1 MLFARLPDLVVV
13 AAPDGGNVRLNPAA
27 EAFLAG
33 RARAGTTVAE
43 LVELVTPAGD
53 GERRPDFAAAARTPG
68 GWHGTLDLLDGHGM
82 RVPHACTV
90 VSSPEGLLLHARD
103 LRDQRAREA
112 AEREVAGRDEFVARL
127 GHELR
132 TPLNAMLGF
141 AQLLELDEP
150 TADQQASIERILVG
164 GRHMQSLLDDVLDLA
179 RLRAGGVDLDVGP
192 VPVLD
197 VVQGVVDLVEPLADK
212 RAIRRYIDPQTDLI
226 ALADRRRLWQV
237 LLNLIGNAVKYG
249 REGGTVRVGVT
260 AASNGAGIGGTG
272 GPDGTGSQTLVRI
285 EVEDDGP
292 GIEPEQLSRL
302 FRPFERL
309 GQERTAVEGSGL
321 GLAMSQALTTA
332 MDGRLS
338 ARSRLGQGTTFAV
351 ELPALDRRDLDE
363 PPVLD
368 RARGTATVVYV
379 SGDAGAQAMVAA
391 ALRTR
396 LDVDVAAVTRAA
408 EALETT
414 RRIQPSMVL
423 LDSDLP
429 DATATEVLHRLGGD
443 PLSTLVP
450 KVVLTFDPD
459 PAVRLRLRAAGAADV
474 LPLPLDVRHLLDVV
488 RRSVR
493 PDRTGSERSGPTILP
508 GADDSARGKD

>member
-1 MLFARLPDLVVV
+1 MLLARLPDLVVL
-13 AAPDGGNVRLNPAA
+13 AAPDGGIVQRSPAA
-27 EAFLAG
+27 DVFLAG
-33 RARAGTTVAE
+33 RAPAGTTLTE
-43 LVELVTPAGD
+43 LIEIVVPASG
-53 GERRPDFAAAARTPG
+53 RPPGASFEAAARAPG
-68 GWHGTLDLLDGHGM
+68 GWHGTLDLLDGHSAP
-82 RVPHACTV
+82 VPHACTLM
-90 VSSPEGLLLHARD
+90 SGPEGMLLHARD
-103 LRDQRAREA
+103 LRDQRARET
-112 AEREVAGRDEFVARL
+112 AERELAMRDEFVARL

-141 AQLLELDEP
+141 AQLLELDDPSPE
-150 TADQQASIERILVG
+150 QRASIERILVG

-179 RLRAGGVDLDVGP
+179 RVRTGGIDLDVGP

-197 VVQGVVDLVEPLADK
+197 VVQGVVDLVETLADK
-212 RAIRRYIDPQTDLI
+212 RAIRRYVDPQTDLV

-249 REGGTVRVGVT
+249 REGGTVRVGVS
-260 AASNGAGIGGTG
+260 AVSASGELGGDGPGKDSGNGPGK
-272 GPDGTGSQTLVRI
+272 SLLVRI

-292 GIEPEQLSRL
+292 GIHPEQLSRL

-351 ELPALDRRDLDE
+351 ELPALDRRDLTAG
-363 PPVLD
+363 PARD
-368 RARGTATVVYV
+368 RDPGAATVVYV
-379 SGDAGAQAMVAA
+379 SSDAGAQAMVAA
-391 ALRTR
+391 ALHTR
-396 LDVDVAAVTRAA
+396 LDVDVTAVARAA
-408 EALETT
+408 EALETI
-414 RRIQPSMVL
+414 RRSQPSMVL

-429 DATATEVLHRLGGD
+429 DATATELLHRLGGD

-459 PAVRLRLRAAGAADV
+459 PAVRLRLRAAGATEV
-474 LPLPLDVRHLLDVV
+474 LPLPLDVRGLLEVV
-488 RRSVR
+488 RRGV
-493 PDRTGSERSGPTILP
+493 RSG
-508 GADDSARGKD
+508 RGGTQRRTD

>member
-1 MLFARLPDLVVV
+1 
-13 AAPDGGNVRLNPAA
+13 APDGRVVRWNPAA

-33 RARAGTTVAE
+33 RAPSGATVAE
-43 LVELVTPAGD
+43 LVEIVAPASDRHPGPSF
-53 GERRPDFAAAARTPG
+53 EAAARTPG
-68 GWHGTLDLLDGHGM
+68 GWQGTLELLDAHGTL
-82 RVPHACTV
+82 VPHACAL
-90 VSSPEGLLLHARD
+90 VSGPEGLLLHARD
-103 LRDQRAREA
+103 LRDQRAREV
-112 AEREVAGRDEFVARL
+112 AERELVGRDEFVARL

-141 AQLLELDEP
+141 AQLLELEDP
-150 TADQQASIERILVG
+150 TSDQRASIERILVG

-179 RLRAGGVDLDVGP
+179 RLRTGGIDLDVGP

-212 RAIRRYIDPQTDLI
+212 RAIRRYVDPQTDLV

-260 AASNGAGIGGTG
+260 AVAAGAGGDANGGG
-272 GPDGTGSQTLVRI
+272 DGPAHEVLVRI

-292 GIEPEQLSRL
+292 GIEPDQLSRL

-338 ARSRLGQGTTFAV
+338 ARSRLGQGATFVV
-351 ELPALDRRDLDE
+351 ELPALDRRDLDDAPPRDRE
-363 PPVLD
+363 P
-368 RARGTATVVYV
+368 GGATIVYV
-379 SGDAGAQAMVAA
+379 SGDSGAQAMVAA
-391 ALRTR
+391 ALHAR
-396 LDVDVAAVTRAA
+396 LDVDVSAVTRAA
-408 EALETT
+408 EALETI
-414 RRIQPSMVL
+414 RRSQPSMVL

-429 DATATEVLHRLGGD
+429 DASATELLHRLGGD
-443 PLSTLVP
+443 LLSALVP

-459 PAVRLRLRAAGAADV
+459 PAVRLRLRAAGATEV
-474 LPLPLDVRHLLDVV
+474 LPLPLDVRSLLEIVG
-488 RRSVR
+488 RSVR
-493 PDRTGSERSGPTILP
+493 SGRTGGERGT
-508 GADDSARGKD
+508 D

>member
-1 MLFARLPDLVVV
+1 VL
-13 AAPDGGNVRLNPAA
+13 AAPDGVTVRFNPAA

-43 LVELVTPAGD
+43 LVDLVTPAGD
-53 GERRPDFAAAARTPG
+53 GQRRPDLAVAARAPG
-68 GWHGTLDLLDGHGM
+68 GWHGTLDLLDGHDV

-90 VSSPEGLLLHARD
+90 VSSPEGILLHARD

-112 AEREVAGRDEFVARL
+112 AERELAGRDEFVARL

-141 AQLLELDEP
+141 AQLLELEDP

-179 RLRAGGVDLDVGP
+179 RLRTGGTDLDVGP

-197 VVQGVVDLVEPLADK
+197 VVQGVVDLVEPLADR
-212 RAIRRYIDPQTDLI
+212 RAIRRYVDPQTDLV

-260 AASNGAGIGGTG
+260 AESGAGGPEGTG
-272 GPDGTGSQTLVRI
+272 GADGSALVRI

-292 GIEPEQLSRL
+292 GIEPAQLSRL

-321 GLAMSQALTTA
+321 GLAMSQALVTA

-408 EALETT
+408 EALVTI
-414 RRIQPSMVL
+414 RRIQPPMVL
-423 LDSDLP
+423 LDSELP
-429 DATATEVLHRLGGD
+429 DATATELLHRLGGD

-459 PAVRLRLRAAGAADV
+459 PAVRLRLRAAGAAEV

-493 PDRTGSERSGPTILP
+493 PGRTGPERGT
-508 GADDSARGKD
+508 D